1 MESCMVSVYLPV
13 NLWMVTLSNK
23 DQMKN
28 GLSLEMSQSGT
39 GLVFANINFGAVEFY
54 SNTFYQTLTSD
65 FHVLKII
72 VQWK

>member
-1 MESCMVSVYLPV
+1 
-13 NLWMVTLSNK
+13 MVTLSNK

-28 GLSLEMSQSGT
+28 GLSLKMSQSGT

-54 SNTFYQTLTSD
+54 SNTFYQRLTSD

-72 VQWK
+72 VQ